1 MPVIN
6 KHSILITF
14 NINGFNSPLKRYII
28 TEQIRNQDPSAT
40 SKKHT
45 STSRIDITSGY
56 MVGKRYCKQM
66 DP

>member
-45 STSRIDITSGY
+45 STSRVDITSG
-56 MVGKRYCKQM
+56 
-66 DP
+66 